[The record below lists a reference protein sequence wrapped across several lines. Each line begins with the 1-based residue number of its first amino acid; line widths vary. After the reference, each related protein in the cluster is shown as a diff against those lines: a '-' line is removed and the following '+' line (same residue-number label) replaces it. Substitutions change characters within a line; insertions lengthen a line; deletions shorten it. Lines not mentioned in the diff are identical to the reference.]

1 MAVNRRLNKEYKSFQ
16 DNPIDWA
23 KVSIP
28 DESNM
33 LKWKATIMGPEGTPY
48 EGGVFTLD
56 ITIPQEYPFKSPE
69 ILFVTQV
76 YHPNINPE
84 NGQFCAEVL
93 RARWSPQ
100 LTIQNVLTTLR
111 NLLSDPNLDS
121 PLNAKAGNDLR
132 SNKAK
137 FEKTAKE
144 WTKKYAK

>member
-1 MAVNRRLNKEYKSFQ
+1 MAANRRLNAEYKKWTEEKV
-16 DNPIDWA
+16 DWGT
-23 KVSIP
+23 VNIP
-28 DESNM
+28 DEGNV
-33 LKWKATIMGPEGTPY
+33 LKWKATITGPEGTPY

-56 ITIPQEYPFKSPE
+56 ITIPSEYPFKAPE
-69 ILFVTQV
+69 IIFDTKV

-100 LTIQNVLTTLR
+100 LTIRNVLETLR

-121 PLNAKAGNDLR
+121 PLNAQAGNDLKN
-132 SNKAK
+132 NKAK